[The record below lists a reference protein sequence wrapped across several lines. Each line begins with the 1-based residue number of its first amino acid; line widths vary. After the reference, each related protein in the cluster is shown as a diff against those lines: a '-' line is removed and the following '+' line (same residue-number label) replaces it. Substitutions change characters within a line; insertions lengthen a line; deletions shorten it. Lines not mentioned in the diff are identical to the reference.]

1 MKRMTPLKAKK
12 HPSEMERYVKERQ
25 KKMKNVKSAAMIT
38 ELHEPFHDP
47 EGDLHYLSR
56 AQEIMHDPMRHRAA
70 KKMAKMKIKKL
81 SAIA

>member
-25 KKMKNVKSAAMIT
+25 KRLANAPAAAPMAT
-38 ELHEPFHDP
+38 VMHDP

-56 AQEIMHDPMRHRAA
+56 AQEVMRDPARHRAA
-70 KKMAKMKIKKL
+70 KKVAKAKIKDL
-81 SAIA
+81 SNIA